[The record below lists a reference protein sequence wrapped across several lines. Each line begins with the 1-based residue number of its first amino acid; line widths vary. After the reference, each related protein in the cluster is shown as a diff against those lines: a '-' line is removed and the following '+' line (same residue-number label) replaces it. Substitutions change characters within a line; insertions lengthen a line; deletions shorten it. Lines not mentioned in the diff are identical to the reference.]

1 VTRGGRRRGFEFKHT
16 DAPGITKSMRIALED
31 LRLDQLD
38 VIHVGANTYPLSE
51 KIRAVAL
58 KRLTADLAPARPGR

>member
-1 VTRGGRRRGFEFKHT
+1 
-16 DAPGITKSMRIALED
+16 MRIALED